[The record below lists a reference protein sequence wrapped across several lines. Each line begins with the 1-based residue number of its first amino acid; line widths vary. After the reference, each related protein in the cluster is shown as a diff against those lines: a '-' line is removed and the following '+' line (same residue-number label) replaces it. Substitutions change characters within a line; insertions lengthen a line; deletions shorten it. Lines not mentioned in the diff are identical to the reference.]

1 VVDPSVKA
9 RLVLLCGLLC
19 DRFVWEAV
27 AEHLQDVADVST
39 LSFAGCRSIEEMA
52 EQVLTRSAETF
63 ALAGH
68 SMGGRVALEVVR
80 MAPHRV
86 LRLAMLNT
94 GVHPVR
100 DSEVPGRQRLLN
112 IARTAGMPAVADE
125 WLPSMVGA
133 DARQDG
139 VLMEGLRAM
148 VQRHSAEEFSGQI
161 HALLNRPDAEAVLSL
176 VKVPTLLLSSDE
188 DQWSPIS
195 QHEQIRSQVPGS
207 RLVALEG
214 VGHMTPVEA
223 PQAVAEAIRSWLIEE
238 AIPAA

>member
-1 VVDPSVKA
+1 
-9 RLVLLCGLLC
+9 
-19 DRFVWEAV
+19 
-27 AEHLQDVADVST
+27 
-39 LSFAGCRSIEEMA
+39 
-52 EQVLTRSAETF
+52 
-63 ALAGH
+63 
-68 SMGGRVALEVVR
+68 
-80 MAPHRV
+80 
-86 LRLAMLNT
+86 
-94 GVHPVR
+94 
-100 DSEVPGRQRLLN
+100 
-112 IARTAGMPAVADE
+112 
-125 WLPSMVGA
+125 
-133 DARQDG
+133 
-139 VLMEGLRAM
+139 MEGLRAM